1 VFTDGD
7 ASRLVRRLV
16 LTDRSVTS
24 VSGYV
29 SFMGD
34 PFDVR
39 DPTSLLLQAHLPPGG
54 EVAPVLA
61 AVNEEAD
68 RVAQDGLE
76 PGELARTVARMSTHL
91 LRDADTVLNRAL
103 HNAVLELQRG
113 DASIADDIPRLL
125 TEVTEEQVRAAAAS
139 LVPDRRALVEVV
151 AGGAS

>member
-1 VFTDGD
+1 
-7 ASRLVRRLV
+7 V
-16 LTDRSVTS
+16 LT
-24 VSGYV
+24 
-29 SFMGD
+29 
-34 PFDVR
+34 
-39 DPTSLLLQAHLPPGG
+39 
-54 EVAPVLA
+54 
-61 AVNEEAD
+61 AVHEEAD